1 MGFGFDPLARTD
13 QSQAIM
19 FHERGRVGFYS
30 AEFEEEALRLP
41 QR

>member
-19 FHERGRVGFYS
+19 FHEKGRVGLYS
-30 AEFEEEALRLP
+30 AELEEEFLRLS

>member
-1 MGFGFDPLARTD
+1 MGFWFDPLARTD
-13 QSQAIM
+13 QSQAII

-30 AEFEEEALRLP
+30 AEFEEEAIRLS